1 VQSTIARLRTQLRGK
16 FVSRVPLL
24 VAGVLTNMDRYWLV
38 GKLRPWNFNAGDAVV
53 KQGEVGDT
61 LYIIERGT
69 CEVIVNGNI
78 IDTIGREDFFGELAV
93 MYASKRSATVR
104 ARTEATLLSLSRDD
118 LLSTISEDKLQELAI
133 VARARLFN
141 GVPLLSA
148 LSVKQ
153 KQAVTT
159 HLKEQS
165 WPPGVL
171 LASQG
176 HQEIGDKRRM
186 YIILDGE
193 CRKEVK
199 TCASLQEKPGVE
211 TLGHGKFFN
220 MFALWYGCP
229 CSASITTITKVTTLS
244 ISFDELTD
252 ICTQETR
259 HRIHTVSIAKQLES
273 AQRVNKV
280 MGLKFNQDEEQSES
294 MKSVCYSMWLHLLKL
309 LFLKVELDVVASNQ
323 EALMLVCDQCTEVTF
338 KKWDSVFTKGVPYDH
353 VYILENGVLSEHT
366 KDIETLMDAHELGD
380 RGGCIQHIAPGTC
393 FGTMCLQGK
402 EKNLPTSTLAA
413 SQDTLMLSIPG
424 DVLRRM
430 LRNGSLA

>member
-1 VQSTIARLRTQLRGK
+1 
-16 FVSRVPLL
+16 
-24 VAGVLTNMDRYWLV
+24 MYWLV

-53 KQGEVGDT
+53 TQGEVGDT

-69 CEVIVNGNI
+69 CEVIVNGNV

-211 TLGHGKFFN
+211 TLGHG
-220 MFALWYGCP
+220 
-229 CSASITTITKVTTLS
+229 
-244 ISFDELTD
+244 
-252 ICTQETR
+252 
-259 HRIHTVSIAKQLES
+259 
-273 AQRVNKV
+273 
-280 MGLKFNQDEEQSES
+280 
-294 MKSVCYSMWLHLLKL
+294 
-309 LFLKVELDVVASNQ
+309 
-323 EALMLVCDQCTEVTF
+323 
-338 KKWDSVFTKGVPYDH
+338 
-353 VYILENGVLSEHT
+353 
-366 KDIETLMDAHELGD
+366 
-380 RGGCIQHIAPGTC
+380 
-393 FGTMCLQGK
+393 
-402 EKNLPTSTLAA
+402 
-413 SQDTLMLSIPG
+413 
-424 DVLRRM
+424 
-430 LRNGSLA
+430 